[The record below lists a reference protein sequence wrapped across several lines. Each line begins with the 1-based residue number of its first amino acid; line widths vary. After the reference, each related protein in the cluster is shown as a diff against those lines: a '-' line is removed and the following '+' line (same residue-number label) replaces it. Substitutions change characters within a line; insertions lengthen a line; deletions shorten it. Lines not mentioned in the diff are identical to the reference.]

1 MMIRYWS
8 GWNAIIFIFVVSQDC
23 MLSLFV
29 MVASFWIVFWGYKT
43 WLFWF
48 LSVTEG
54 TDVVVNSI
62 ADDIWVSED
71 ELTGALSD
79 EVESWGWLFL

>member
-1 MMIRYWS
+1 M
-8 GWNAIIFIFVVSQDC
+8 
-23 MLSLFV
+23 SLFL
-29 MVASFWIVFWGYKT
+29 MLTSFWMLFLEYIT

-54 TDVVVNSI
+54 IDVVVHSI
-62 ADDIWVSED
+62 AGDVWGYED

-79 EVESWGWLFL
+79 EVDSLDWLCL

>member
-1 MMIRYWS
+1 
-8 GWNAIIFIFVVSQDC
+8 

-29 MVASFWIVFWGYKT
+29 MVASFWMLFWEYKT
-43 WLFWF
+43 ELFLC
-48 LSVTEG
+48 LSLAEG

-62 ADDIWVSED
+62 ACDGWGYED

-79 EVESWGWLFL
+79 EVESWY